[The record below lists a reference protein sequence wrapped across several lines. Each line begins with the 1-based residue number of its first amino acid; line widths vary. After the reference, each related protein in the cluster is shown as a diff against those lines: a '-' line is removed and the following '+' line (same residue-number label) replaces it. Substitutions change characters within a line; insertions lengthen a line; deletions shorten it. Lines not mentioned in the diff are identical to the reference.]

1 MEHSLLAGESRS
13 KKPLFVKSSSKQFR
27 FRLFRLSQ
35 CLFLGHICG
44 LFLNSGTF

>member
-13 KKPLFVKSSSKQFR
+13 KRLRFVKSCQSS
-27 FRLFRLSQ
+27 LDLDCLDCLSVF
-35 CLFLGHICG
+35 FLGHICG